1 MKMTELG
8 KTAHLVSI
16 DELLT
21 IVGEYGRFQKILNA
35 MFCFMSIP
43 CILHTMLMYFTADY
57 PSWKCIETNASV
69 CVFNGTFKSSDQ
81 RRCDMPLNE
90 WEYTEP
96 RDHSLL
102 TYYNVDC
109 KNEWL
114 IELVTSIFFIGW
126 ICGAFVLGWC
136 CDNIG
141 RKAVLLVSIIS
152 VITVGF
158 VSIFMPSLYLFIACR
173 FVIGFF
179 LPGTMTQMF
188 IIMTEIVGSKY
199 RAFAGLLVFEFG
211 VVSTV
216 ILGLKAYFIRN
227 WKYLH
232 MVCTVPY
239 IFLVVFFK
247 FIPESVRYLR
257 VKGRNE
263 ELIICFQK
271 IADWNKTILP
281 PNISIEPIPVGTSNN
296 KSNPMELFR
305 TKKLVIKSCIE
316 IFGFFASGL
325 LYYGVY
331 LAANNLGG
339 YKYRDYIIISV
350 SELPVVFLSI
360 YLCERYGRKKI
371 SMLSMLFACVA
382 LLALSFIPARGNL
395 KIFRV
400 VFGIFGKCF
409 VGSNMDV
416 MHTWAT
422 ELYPTNVRGE
432 AIGIFQAF
440 LRVGAASAP
449 WINQE
454 FDKIYKSASFLFM
467 AVVAIVSFALLWCL
481 PETKITGMVDAEN
494 EKDIRNDIQM
504 RSNSHNNDLP
514 VSSFRNHGAN
524 CGD

>member
-1 MKMTELG
+1 MEMTEL
-8 KTAHLVSI
+8 TQTTPLVSI
-16 DELLT
+16 DKLLT
-21 IVGEYGRFQKILNA
+21 IVGEYGRFQKIVNA
-35 MFCFMSIP
+35 MFFFMSMP
-43 CILHTMLMYFTADY
+43 CMLHIMLMYFTADY
-57 PSWKCIETNASV
+57 PSWKCIQPNSSV
-69 CVFNGTFKSSDQ
+69 CVFNGTFESRDQ

-102 TYYNVDC
+102 RHYDIDC

-136 CDNIG
+136 CDIIG
-141 RKAVLLVSIIS
+141 RKTILLVSIIA

-158 VSIFMPSLYLFIACR
+158 VSIFMPSIYLFIACR

-179 LPGTMTQMF
+179 LPGTISQMF
-188 IIMTEIVGSKY
+188 IIMTEIVGNKY
-199 RAFAGLLVFEFG
+199 RSFAGILVFASG
-211 VVSTV
+211 VTSTV
-216 ILGLKAYFIRN
+216 ILGVEAYFIRN

-239 IFLVVFFK
+239 IFLLVFFK

-257 VKGRNE
+257 MKEKNE
-263 ELIICFQK
+263 ELIICFQR

-281 PNISIEPIPVGTSNN
+281 PNISIQPISVDTSKN

-305 TKKLVIKSCIE
+305 TKNLAIKSCIM
-316 IFGFFASGL
+316 IFAFFASGL

-331 LAANNLGG
+331 LEANNLGG

-350 SELPVVFLSI
+350 SELPLLFLSI
-360 YLCERYGRKKI
+360 YLCERYGRKKTC
-371 SMLSMLFACVA
+371 MLLTLFAGAA
-382 LLALSFIPARGNL
+382 LLALGFIPERGNI
-395 KIFRV
+395 KISRV

-409 VGSNMDV
+409 VGANADV
-416 MHTWAT
+416 MSTWAT

-440 LRVGAASAP
+440 LRAGAASAP
-449 WINQE
+449 WISLKFN
-454 FDKIYKSASFLFM
+454 KIRASASFLFL
-467 AVVAIVSFALLWCL
+467 AVFAIVSVGLFGCL
-481 PETKITGMVDAEN
+481 PETKLTGMVDTEN
-494 EKDIRNDIQM
+494 EIVIRNDIEEE
-504 RSNSHNNDLP
+504 
-514 VSSFRNHGAN
+514 
-524 CGD
+524 